1 MVQSLSLEYGDI
13 SVEDAQLSDHY
24 LLALDQYA
32 PISMRK
38 TSVLKRKP
46 YKYDVAIAEAKRLR
60 RKYATPYLSFS
71 FF

>member
-1 MVQSLSLEYGDI
+1 M
-13 SVEDAQLSDHY
+13 DHY

-46 YKYDVAIAEAKRLR
+46 YKYDVAVAEAKRLR
-60 RKYATPYLSFS
+60 RKYATTYLSFS